1 MSLYF
6 QYSGIGSLFHAIP
19 FFLVVFFCN
28 ALTVQNGGDK
38 IPFCL
43 VIKPEHGSFQ
53 VSFLINSRDASAS
66 LLYYWSKW
74 TSERRVE
81 DCFTINDGTLI
92 ERYLSLC
99 DRLDNAE
106 KLLHFNLSVLLED
119 ESLCEFKRS
128 PLDGFTLQ
136 KDVKQFKQLDS
147 SAKNR
152 QKRAWVLPGT
162 LWCGRGTSAN
172 NYEQLGMF
180 EHADRCCREH
190 DHCEHIIR
198 AFSVNF
204 GVFNPTFFTISRCDC
219 DHRFKQCLLSG
230 NDTISNMV
238 GYSFFN
244 VLKLRCFELVQR
256 KRCIQFNWFGMCTTF
271 QLAPVAVLKDS
282 TPYNSTNLTYENND
296 PTDLSCN
303 EVPIKSSPNG
313 KQTMSKSKQ
322 IRMPKDKK
330 VCAPV
335 DHLRVDTFQLSQN
348 LVNQYD
354 SRKKLKTSGPR
365 KGRKNSPTS
374 SFMTLTPSPQR
385 VRVKQRTFQKY
396 NMETVLQSTPRKLKA
411 SVTGSPSTTC
421 ETKFLL
427 VQKTVNT
434 QAKQMSAKSR
444 AKTFRRKKK
453 KRKAQSTVRS
463 RKTSRPVSTSKRR

>member
-6 QYSGIGSLFHAIP
+6 QFSGIGSLFYAIP
-19 FFLVVFFCN
+19 FFLVAFICN
-28 ALTVQNGGDK
+28 AVTVQNGGDE

-43 VIKPEHGSFQ
+43 VIKPDHRSFQ
-53 VSFLINSRDASAS
+53 VSFLIKSLDASAS
-66 LLYYWSKW
+66 LLYYWSQW

-81 DCFTINDGTLI
+81 NCFTINDGTLI

-99 DRLDNAE
+99 DRLDNTE

-119 ESLCEFKRS
+119 ESLCEIKRS

-136 KDVKQFKQLDS
+136 KDVKQLDS

-198 AFSVNF
+198 SFSVNF
-204 GVFNPTFFTISRCDC
+204 GVFNPTLFTISHCDC
-219 DHRFKQCLLSG
+219 DHRFKQCLHSG

-244 VLKLRCFELVQR
+244 VLKLRCFELAQR
-256 KRCIQFNWFGMCTTF
+256 KRCIQFNWFGMCTML

-282 TPYNSTNLTYENND
+282 TPYNSTNLTHENSD
-296 PTDLSCN
+296 LTDLSCN

-313 KQTMSKSKQ
+313 KLTMSNSKQ
-322 IRMPKDKK
+322 IRMPQDKK
-330 VCAPV
+330 DCDPV
-335 DHLRVDTFQLSQN
+335 DHLRVDTFQLSKN

-354 SRKKLKTSGPR
+354 NRKKLKTSGPR
-365 KGRKNSPTS
+365 KGRKKSLTS

-385 VRVKQRTFQKY
+385 DRVKKRTFKKY
-396 NMETVLQSTPRKLKA
+396 NVETILQSTPRKLKA
-411 SVTGSPSTTC
+411 SVTGSPSTTSD
-421 ETKFLL
+421 TKFLL
-427 VQKTVNT
+427 GQKTVNT

-444 AKTFRRKKK
+444 AKTFRIKKK
-453 KRKAQSTVRS
+453 KRKAQSKVRS
-463 RKTSRPVSTSKRR
+463 RKPSRSVSTSKRI